1 MTDLTQSLR
10 VEMERFL
17 AQFAGEKVLLIPN
30 EGNAGDCL
38 ILASTLTAMAKA
50 SIDVEVVDNGADF
63 RNQTVFLG
71 GGGNLI
77 DVYRGMRQSIEACR
91 SKAARIV
98 LLPHTIRGNA
108 GLLKSLDDRVT
119 IWCRDKR
126 SLEHVGSLN
135 PDLDCRLGH
144 DMAFHCDVAEY
155 LNDPAC
161 NEYGLP
167 QLRAGLQR
175 VGVNLDRLSRLAVVR
190 FMRTDKESLFSR
202 IASDLDVSRAFG
214 GVADVEASK
223 LAAWSFL
230 KTISVSNRVITDR
243 LHVAIACALLGK
255 NCELL
260 DNAYNKNRE
269 VYAHSLHRFPWL
281 SLTKIAGEC
290 IADQPPIKRPL
301 LARVA
306 KHTQR
311 IAGNRAS
318 RNSATR

>member
-155 LNDPAC
+155 L
-161 NEYGLP
+161 
-167 QLRAGLQR
+167 
-175 VGVNLDRLSRLAVVR
+175 
-190 FMRTDKESLFSR
+190 
-202 IASDLDVSRAFG
+202 
-214 GVADVEASK
+214 
-223 LAAWSFL
+223 
-230 KTISVSNRVITDR
+230 
-243 LHVAIACALLGK
+243 
-255 NCELL
+255 
-260 DNAYNKNRE
+260 
-269 VYAHSLHRFPWL
+269 
-281 SLTKIAGEC
+281 
-290 IADQPPIKRPL
+290 KRPGM
-301 LARVA
+301 
-306 KHTQR
+306 Q
-311 IAGNRAS
+311 
-318 RNSATR
+318 

>member
-50 SIDVEVVDNGADF
+50 SIDVEVVDNGADY

-144 DMAFHCDVAEY
+144 DMAFHCDAAEF
-155 LNDPAC
+155 LSDPAC

-167 QLRAGLQR
+167 QLRVGLQR
-175 VGVNLDRLSRLAVVR
+175 VGVNLDRLPGWR
-190 FMRTDKESLFSR
+190 SLGSCGQTKNLGFQELRVTSMYPEP
-202 IASDLDVSRAFG
+202 S
-214 GVADVEASK
+214 EAWLMSK
-223 LAAWSFL
+223 PLNSP
-230 KTISVSNRVITDR
+230 
-243 LHVAIACALLGK
+243 LGI
-255 NCELL
+255 
-260 DNAYNKNRE
+260 
-269 VYAHSLHRFPWL
+269 F
-281 SLTKIAGEC
+281 
-290 IADQPPIKRPL
+290 
-301 LARVA
+301 
-306 KHTQR
+306 
-311 IAGNRAS
+311 
-318 RNSATR
+318 

>member
-161 NEYGLP
+161 NEFGLP
-167 QLRAGLQR
+167 QLKAGLQR

-190 FMRTDKESLFSR
+190 FMRTDKESLVF
-202 IASDLDVSRAFG
+202 
-214 GVADVEASK
+214 
-223 LAAWSFL
+223 
-230 KTISVSNRVITDR
+230 
-243 LHVAIACALLGK
+243 K
-255 NCELL
+255 NCE
-260 DNAYNKNRE
+260 
-269 VYAHSLHRFPWL
+269 
-281 SLTKIAGEC
+281 
-290 IADQPPIKRPL
+290 
-301 LARVA
+301 
-306 KHTQR
+306 
-311 IAGNRAS
+311 
-318 RNSATR
+318 